1 MRKRKRLHGRVE
13 MEAAV
18 VEVATVVATAV
29 AEMEVA
35 RVVAAMET
43 MVVAA
48 VVTALVK
55 TLVTAG
61 ETAAAM
67 VAAAAADTAP
77 HAAASPAAC
86 ARADRTTSTVEGW
99 QNTVTVARTRTHP
112 QAGQRIELG
121 HATGATTRRHTMV
134 GS

>member
-13 MEAAV
+13 MAAAV
-18 VEVATVVATAV
+18 VEVATAVATAV

-55 TLVTAG
+55 ALVTAG
-61 ETAAAM
+61 ETAACL
-67 VAAAAADTAP
+67 DGGGSSGGHSTA
-77 HAAASPAAC
+77 C
-86 ARADRTTSTVEGW
+86 RGLTC
-99 QNTVTVARTRTHP
+99 RTRQSPTGLP
-112 QAGQRIELG
+112 RLWKAGK
-121 HATGATTRRHTMV
+121 AP
-134 GS
+134 